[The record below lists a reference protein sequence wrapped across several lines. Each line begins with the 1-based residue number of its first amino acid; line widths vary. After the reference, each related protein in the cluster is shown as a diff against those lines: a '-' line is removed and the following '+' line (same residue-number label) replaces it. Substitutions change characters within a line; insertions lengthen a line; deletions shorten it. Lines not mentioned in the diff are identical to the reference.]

1 MKMVKSVYKKIL
13 ENVPTHMPETGGMLG
28 GQDGTV
34 TKVVFD
40 GGKDDD
46 FRRCHYTP
54 NVTMLNSCLVEWSKS
69 GIEFYGL
76 FHTHFYGVSSL
87 SKGDEIYI
95 KKILEA
101 MPKSKKELFFP
112 IIVLPDKKIISYR
125 CYLDGSNLVVAED
138 PVICVAVL
146 KNSFCKGDNT
156 MKEEMKRTQ
165 VVEIPEGT
173 FEGNCSDCVYA
184 DWNDTDR
191 YGRVYCR
198 GSYGGYNN
206 PSDRNGC
213 FYYK

>member
-1 MKMVKSVYKKIL
+1 
-13 ENVPTHMPETGGMLG
+13 MPETGGMLG

-40 GGKDDD
+40 DGKDDD

-54 NVTMLNSCLVEWSKS
+54 NVTMLNSCLVEWSES

-101 MPKSKKELFFP
+101 MPQSKKELFFP

-125 CYLDGSNLVVAED
+125 CCLDGSNLVVAED
-138 PVICVAVL
+138 PVMCVA
-146 KNSFCKGDNT
+146 D
-156 MKEEMKRTQ
+156 
-165 VVEIPEGT
+165 
-173 FEGNCSDCVYA
+173 FE
-184 DWNDTDR
+184 
-191 YGRVYCR
+191 
-198 GSYGGYNN
+198 
-206 PSDRNGC
+206 
-213 FYYK
+213 K

>member
-13 ENVPTHMPETGGMLG
+13 DNVPTHMPETGGMLG

-46 FRRCHYTP
+46 F
-54 NVTMLNSCLVEWSKS
+54 TMLNSCLVEWSKS

-138 PVICVAVL
+138 PVICVA
-146 KNSFCKGDNT
+146 D
-156 MKEEMKRTQ
+156 
-165 VVEIPEGT
+165 
-173 FEGNCSDCVYA
+173 FE
-184 DWNDTDR
+184 
-191 YGRVYCR
+191 
-198 GSYGGYNN
+198 
-206 PSDRNGC
+206 
-213 FYYK
+213 K